1 MFDSMMEVLLMK
13 VLEERILKDG
23 KVLPG
28 EVLKVGSFLNQQID
42 TSLMCEMGK
51 EIAKE
56 FADAGVTKV
65 MTIETSGIPL
75 AMCTALAMNVPVVY
89 GKKHRSNNLSG
100 EMLTA
105 QVFSYTN
112 QTEYTIILPKD
123 YVSKDDVILMVDD
136 FLASGNAYIGMLELV
151 SQVGAKV
158 AGMASGIE
166 KGFQGGGDKLRKMG
180 YKVVSLANIDSMS
193 EDSLTFRA

>member
-1 MFDSMMEVLLMK
+1 MKLL
-13 VLEERILKDG
+13 EDRIRKDG
-23 KVLPG
+23 IIG
-28 EVLKVGSFLNQQID
+28 EGDVLKVGSFLNQQID

>member
-42 TSLMCEMGK
+42 TSLMYEMGK

-112 QTEYTIILPKD
+112 QTEYTIILPKE
-123 YVSKDDVILMVDD
+123 YISKDDVILMVDD